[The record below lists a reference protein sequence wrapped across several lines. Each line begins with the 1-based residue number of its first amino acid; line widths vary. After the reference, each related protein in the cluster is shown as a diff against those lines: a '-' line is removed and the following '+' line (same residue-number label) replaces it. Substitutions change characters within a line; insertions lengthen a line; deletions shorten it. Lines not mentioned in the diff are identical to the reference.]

1 MDMELY
7 QELREKARKN
17 INIADHMIYMTYNV
31 VKDPKLLLTIMDNI
45 FLSLTYGMSS
55 LLHYERMYKKV
66 AAFPENFES
75 KLELFKERVAPKYG
89 IPLENIKMMQ
99 KVKDIILE
107 HKRSPMEFVRGNK
120 FVICN
125 DSYKMRTLSVDE
137 IKEYIKKTKEF
148 LEQTEAVTKKNERL
162 LV

>member
-1 MDMELY
+1 MELY

-17 INIADHMIYMTYNV
+17 INIADHMIYMTYSV

-55 LLHYERMYKKV
+55 ILHYERLYKKIAV
-66 AAFPENFES
+66 FPENFES
-75 KLELFKERVAPKYG
+75 KLELFKERVVPKYG
-89 IPLENIKMMQ
+89 IPPENIKMMQ

-137 IKEYIKKTKEF
+137 IKEYIKRTKEF
-148 LEQTEAVTKKNERL
+148 LELTEVVTKKNERL